1 MGSGVG
7 VINVIASIVIPK
19 LQRGEWVCSQ
29 CIYILICV
37 ILNTHTIY
45 YIYEYIVQCIET
57 KLHTSDHGEEIKK
70 RFWRISERRIR
81 NEKQIIII
89 ETIETLWSAVKHPM
103 DLTIIIIASIIIIM
117 MHLIIISIECFS
129 SFLISL
135 GSRFW
140 FVQLDLMNMKID
152 YLLS

>member
-1 MGSGVG
+1 MSVF
-7 VINVIASIVIPK
+7 AMY
-19 LQRGEWVCSQ
+19 
-29 CIYILICV
+29 IYSHLCYIKY
-37 ILNTHTIY
+37 TYYIY